1 MGPTSEDG
9 AGVEKRKKDS
19 DPKRVNEE
27 TLRRASD
34 IEHDPQIFALGG
46 FKQFIFLNFYK
57 FVF

>member
-19 DPKRVNEE
+19 DSKRINEE

-34 IEHDPQIFALGG
+34 IERDPQIFAVGG
-46 FKQFIFLNFYK
+46 LKQFIL
-57 FVF
+57 